1 MSLITRIRSGLAVV
15 LEFLAKH
22 IRPAPTPK
30 GGGGP
35 GEPPK

>member
-1 MSLITRIRSGLAVV
+1 MESFIERLKAWIADMWKRMR
-15 LEFLAKH
+15 
-22 IRPAPTPK
+22 PK